1 MKEKQ
6 DHGFKEPRNSPTCT
20 MLETK
25 KSKEVSLHY
34 HEVICEL
41 VENSFSKER
50 LITGAALTYAM
61 YTQAHHSVSA
71 PVKQEK
77 CPPCLPH
84 GFVMRITLNTITESA
99 VKTLNRGY
107 KVVSLTLCCSDSV
120 HKCQSSV
127 SPTWQAD
134 VHWPV

>member
-50 LITGAALTYAM
+50 LITGAALM
-61 YTQAHHSVSA
+61 PCMLKPITQFLPLQNRKNAH
-71 PVKQEK
+71 PVY
-77 CPPCLPH
+77 LM
-84 GFVMRITLNTITESA
+84 VL
-99 VKTLNRGY
+99 L
-107 KVVSLTLCCSDSV
+107 
-120 HKCQSSV
+120 
-127 SPTWQAD
+127 
-134 VHWPV
+134 